1 MESPS
6 VVLSFQFE
14 IFQVPGIMSDFSIA
28 SIVFYFFFFYQG
40 RQYIHNSSVF
50 VGGPYLILLYKHHI
64 LFQIDFTAMG
74 KNISWLKVEIV
85 YGVEG
90 M

>member
-1 MESPS
+1 MRPS
-6 VVLSFQFE
+6 
-14 IFQVPGIMSDFSIA
+14 FSTQRPHILLGETENQ
-28 SIVFYFFFFYQG
+28 QG